1 MHVKR
6 VVVFEFFAPYFGY
19 QIVTRKDFPG
29 GRKQFEQQQKF
40 FLSEF
45 DFFAVY
51 GYGHSRVVGDK
62 ITRENFL
69 FVSGTRPAEQG
80 AYTPYLWPKA
90 FTFDNYI
97 RLFTDRRLFDFPRW
111 LGNTLLVAGCSC
123 ALTTMLTLMVAYV
136 YSRLRFPKRRFLM
149 NASLVLGM
157 FPGFMSIIAIYHFMK
172 AIGLDQTLLAL
183 ILVYS
188 GGAALN
194 YYIAKGYFDTIPKS
208 LDEAAILDG
217 ASNSTVFWKIILPNS
232 KPVIA
237 TTAINA
243 FINPIVDYIFVS
255 VIMKDNYNNF
265 TVAKGLYTMV
275 DKTNI
280 YEYYTV
286 FCAGAV
292 IVAIPVVLL
301 FLRVQKYYV
310 AGVVGGSVKG

>member
-1 MHVKR
+1 MKNMRTRKR
-6 VVVFEFFAPYFGY
+6 VASVALNGFIAILAVLWLVPVFWLIISSF
-19 QIVTRKDFPG
+19 R
-29 GRKQFEQQQKF
+29 
-40 FLSEF
+40 
-45 DFFAVY
+45 
-51 GYGHSRVVGDK
+51 
-62 ITRENFL
+62 
-69 FVSGTRPAEQG
+69 AEQG
-80 AYTPYLWPKA
+80 AYTPYLWPKG

-97 RLFTDRRLFDFPRW
+97 RLFTDRKLFDFPKW
-111 LGNTLLVAGCSC
+111 FGNTMFVAGCSC
-123 ALTTMLTLMVAYV
+123 VITTILTLMVAYV
-136 YSRLRFPKRRFLM
+136 YSRLRFPRRKFLM
-149 NASLVLGM
+149 NVSLILGM

-172 AIGLDQTLLAL
+172 AVSLDQTLLAL

-217 ASNSTVFWKIILPNS
+217 ASNSTIFWKIILPNS

-255 VIMKDNYNNF
+255 VIMKDNYSNF
-265 TVAKGLYTMV
+265 TVSKGLYTMV
-275 DKTNI
+275 DRTNI

-301 FLRVQKYYV
+301 FIRMQKYYV

>member
-1 MHVKR
+1 MKNIR
-6 VVVFEFFAPYFGY
+6 
-19 QIVTRKDFPG
+19 TRK
-29 GRKQFEQQQKF
+29 RI
-40 FLSEF
+40 S
-45 DFFAVY
+45 AVALNAFIAALAILWLVPVFWLII
-51 GYGHSRVVGDK
+51 SSFR
-62 ITRENFL
+62 
-69 FVSGTRPAEQG
+69 AEKG
-80 AYTPYLWPKA
+80 AYTSYLWPKG

-97 RLFTDRRLFDFPRW
+97 RLFTDRKLFDFPRW
-111 LGNTLLVAGCSC
+111 LGNTLFVAGCSC
-123 ALTTMLTLMVAYV
+123 LITTILTLMVAYV
-136 YSRLRFPKRRFLM
+136 YSRLRFPSRKFLM

-157 FPGFMSIIAIYHFMK
+157 FPGFMNMIAIYHIMK
-172 AIGLDQTLLAL
+172 AVNLDQTLLAL

-188 GGAALN
+188 GGAGLN

-217 ASNSTVFWKIILPNS
+217 ASNSTIFWKIILPNS

-265 TVAKGLYTMV
+265 TVSKGLYTMV

-292 IVAIPVVLL
+292 VVAIPVVLL
-301 FLRVQKYYV
+301 FIRMQKYYV

>member
-1 MHVKR
+1 MKNARTRRLISSVALNGLIAFLAILWL
-6 VVVFEFFAPYFGY
+6 VPVFWLLISSF
-19 QIVTRKDFPG
+19 R
-29 GRKQFEQQQKF
+29 
-40 FLSEF
+40 
-45 DFFAVY
+45 
-51 GYGHSRVVGDK
+51 
-62 ITRENFL
+62 
-69 FVSGTRPAEQG
+69 AEQG
-80 AYTPYLWPKA
+80 AYTSYLWPKA
-90 FTFDNYI
+90 FTFNNYI

-111 LGNTLLVAGCSC
+111 FGNTMLVAGCSC
-123 ALTTMLTLMVAYV
+123 VITTILTLMVAYV
-136 YSRLRFPKRRFLM
+136 YSRLRFRSRRFLM

-157 FPGFMSIIAIYHFMK
+157 FPGFMSIIATYHFMK
-172 AIGLDQTLLAL
+172 AVNLDQTLLAL

-217 ASNSTVFWKIILPNS
+217 ASNSTIFWKIILPNS
-232 KPVIA
+232 KPVVA

-243 FINPIVDYIFVS
+243 FINPIVDFIFVS
-255 VIMKDNYNNF
+255 VIMKDNYSNF

-292 IVAIPVVLL
+292 VVAIPVVLL
-301 FLRVQKYYV
+301 FIRMQKFYV

>member
-1 MHVKR
+1 MKNARSRKR
-6 VVVFEFFAPYFGY
+6 ISAALLNITIALLAILWLVPVFWLIISSF
-19 QIVTRKDFPG
+19 R
-29 GRKQFEQQQKF
+29 
-40 FLSEF
+40 
-45 DFFAVY
+45 
-51 GYGHSRVVGDK
+51 
-62 ITRENFL
+62 
-69 FVSGTRPAEQG
+69 AEQG
-80 AYTPYLWPKA
+80 AYTSYLWPKA
-90 FTFDNYI
+90 FTFNNYV

-111 LGNTLLVAGCSC
+111 FLNTMLVAACSC
-123 ALTTMLTLMVAYV
+123 VITTVLTLMVAYV
-136 YSRLRFPKRRFLM
+136 YSRLRFRGRRFLM

-172 AIGLDQTLLAL
+172 AVGLDQSLVAL
-183 ILVYS
+183 VLVYS

-217 ASNSTVFWKIILPNS
+217 ASNSTIFWKIILPNS
-232 KPVIA
+232 KPVVA

-243 FINPIVDYIFVS
+243 FINPIVDFIFVS
-255 VIMKDNYNNF
+255 VIMKDNYSNF

-301 FLRVQKYYV
+301 FIRMQKFYV

>member
-1 MHVKR
+1 MKNMRTRKR
-6 VVVFEFFAPYFGY
+6 VASVALNGFIEILAILWLVPVFWLIISSF
-19 QIVTRKDFPG
+19 R
-29 GRKQFEQQQKF
+29 
-40 FLSEF
+40 
-45 DFFAVY
+45 
-51 GYGHSRVVGDK
+51 
-62 ITRENFL
+62 
-69 FVSGTRPAEQG
+69 AEQG
-80 AYTPYLWPKA
+80 AYTPYLLPKG

-97 RLFTDRRLFDFPRW
+97 RLFTDRKLFDFPKW
-111 LGNTLLVAGCSC
+111 FGNTMFVAGCSC
-123 ALTTMLTLMVAYV
+123 VITTILTLMVAYV
-136 YSRLRFPKRRFLM
+136 YSRLRFPRRKFLM
-149 NASLVLGM
+149 NVSLILGM
-157 FPGFMSIIAIYHFMK
+157 FPGFMSIIAIYHFMI
-172 AIGLDQTLLAL
+172 AVSLDQTLLAL

-217 ASNSTVFWKIILPNS
+217 ASNSTIFWKIILPNS

-255 VIMKDNYNNF
+255 VIMKDNYSNF
-265 TVAKGLYTMV
+265 TVSKGLYTMV
-275 DKTNI
+275 DRTNI

-301 FLRVQKYYV
+301 FIRMQKYYV

>member
-1 MHVKR
+1 MKNARSRKR
-6 VVVFEFFAPYFGY
+6 ISAALLNITIALLAILWLVPVFWL
-19 QIVTRKDFPG
+19 IVSSLR
-29 GRKQFEQQQKF
+29 
-40 FLSEF
+40 
-45 DFFAVY
+45 
-51 GYGHSRVVGDK
+51 
-62 ITRENFL
+62 
-69 FVSGTRPAEQG
+69 AEQG
-80 AYTPYLWPKA
+80 AYTSYLWPKA
-90 FTFDNYI
+90 FTFNNYV

-111 LGNTLLVAGCSC
+111 FLNTMLVAACSC
-123 ALTTMLTLMVAYV
+123 VITTVLTLMVAYV
-136 YSRLRFPKRRFLM
+136 YSRLRFRGRRFLM

-172 AIGLDQTLLAL
+172 AVGLDQSLVAL
-183 ILVYS
+183 VLVYS

-217 ASNSTVFWKIILPNS
+217 ASNSTIFWKIILPNS
-232 KPVIA
+232 KPVVA

-243 FINPIVDYIFVS
+243 FINPIVDFIFVS
-255 VIMKDNYNNF
+255 VIMKDNYSNF

-301 FLRVQKYYV
+301 FIRMQKFYV

>member
-1 MHVKR
+1 MNKARLRKR
-6 VVVFEFFAPYFGY
+6 CSAVALNAFIAFLAILWLIPVFWLVISSF
-19 QIVTRKDFPG
+19 R
-29 GRKQFEQQQKF
+29 
-40 FLSEF
+40 
-45 DFFAVY
+45 
-51 GYGHSRVVGDK
+51 
-62 ITRENFL
+62 
-69 FVSGTRPAEQG
+69 AEQG
-80 AYTPYLWPKA
+80 AYTSYLWPKD
-90 FTFDNYI
+90 FTLNNYV
-97 RLFTDRRLFDFPRW
+97 RLFTDRKLFDFPRW
-111 LGNTLLVAGCSC
+111 FGNTLFVAGCSC
-123 ALTTMLTLMVAYV
+123 VITTILTLMVAYV
-136 YSRLRFPKRRFLM
+136 YSRLRFRSRKFLM
-149 NASLVLGM
+149 NVSLILGM

-172 AIGLDQTLLAL
+172 AVSLDQTLLAL

-217 ASNSTVFWKIILPNS
+217 ASNHTIFWKIILPNS

-255 VIMKDNYNNF
+255 VIMKDNYDNF

-301 FLRVQKYYV
+301 FMRMQKYYV

>member
-1 MHVKR
+1 M
-6 VVVFEFFAPYFGY
+6 APG
-19 QIVTRKDFPG
+19 PG
-29 GRKQFEQQQKF
+29 EVLEKGLLVLQAVPL
-40 FLSEF
+40 FL
-45 DFFAVY
+45 
-51 GYGHSRVVGDK
+51 VVGAD
-62 ITRENFL
+62 
-69 FVSGTRPAEQG
+69 PAVPHHPHLLSSFRGEKG
-80 AYTPYLWPKA
+80 AFTPYLWPRIL
-90 FTFDNYI
+90 TLQNYV
-97 RLFTDRRLFDFPRW
+97 RLFTDTSLFNFPRW
-111 LGNTLLVAGCSC
+111 FLNTLFVASVCC
-123 ALTTMLTLMVAYV
+123 VITTVLTLMVAYV
-136 YSRLRFPKRRFLM
+136 YSRLRFRARKPLM
-149 NASLVLGM
+149 NISLILGM
-157 FPGFMSIIAIYHFMK
+157 FPGFMSMIAIYHFMK
-172 AIGLDQTLLAL
+172 AVGLDQTLLAL

-188 GGAALN
+188 GSAGLN

-217 ASNSTVFWKIILPNS
+217 ATNSTIFWKIILPNA

-255 VIMKDNYNNF
+255 VIMKDNYNNY

-275 DKTNI
+275 DKANI

-301 FLRVQKYYV
+301 FIRMQKYYV

>member
-1 MHVKR
+1 MKNARTRRLISSVALNGLIAFLA
-6 VVVFEFFAPYFGY
+6 VLWLVPVFWLLISSF
-19 QIVTRKDFPG
+19 R
-29 GRKQFEQQQKF
+29 
-40 FLSEF
+40 
-45 DFFAVY
+45 
-51 GYGHSRVVGDK
+51 
-62 ITRENFL
+62 
-69 FVSGTRPAEQG
+69 AEQG
-80 AYTPYLWPKA
+80 AYTSYLWPKA
-90 FTFDNYI
+90 FTFNNYI

-111 LGNTLLVAGCSC
+111 FGNTMLVAGCSC
-123 ALTTMLTLMVAYV
+123 VITTILTLMVAYV
-136 YSRLRFPKRRFLM
+136 YSRLRFRSRRFLM

-172 AIGLDQTLLAL
+172 AVNLDQTLPAL

-217 ASNSTVFWKIILPNS
+217 ASNSTIFWKIILPNS
-232 KPVIA
+232 KPVVA

-243 FINPIVDYIFVS
+243 FINPIVDFIFVS
-255 VIMKDNYNNF
+255 VIMKDNYSNF

-292 IVAIPVVLL
+292 VVAIPVVLL
-301 FLRVQKYYV
+301 FIRMQKFYV

>member
-1 MHVKR
+1 MKNMRTRKR
-6 VVVFEFFAPYFGY
+6 VASIALNGFIAILAILWLVPVFWLIISSF
-19 QIVTRKDFPG
+19 R
-29 GRKQFEQQQKF
+29 
-40 FLSEF
+40 
-45 DFFAVY
+45 
-51 GYGHSRVVGDK
+51 
-62 ITRENFL
+62 
-69 FVSGTRPAEQG
+69 AEQG
-80 AYTPYLWPKA
+80 AYTPYLWPKG

-97 RLFTDRRLFDFPRW
+97 RLFTDRKLFDFPKW
-111 LGNTLLVAGCSC
+111 FGNTMFVAGCSC
-123 ALTTMLTLMVAYV
+123 VITTILTLMVAYV
-136 YSRLRFPKRRFLM
+136 YSRLRFPRRKFLM
-149 NASLVLGM
+149 NVSLILGM

-172 AIGLDQTLLAL
+172 AVSLDQTLLAL

-217 ASNSTVFWKIILPNS
+217 ASNSTIFWKIILPNS

-255 VIMKDNYNNF
+255 VIMKDNYCNF
-265 TVAKGLYTMV
+265 TVSKGLYTMV
-275 DKTNI
+275 DRTNI

-301 FLRVQKYYV
+301 FIRMQKYYV